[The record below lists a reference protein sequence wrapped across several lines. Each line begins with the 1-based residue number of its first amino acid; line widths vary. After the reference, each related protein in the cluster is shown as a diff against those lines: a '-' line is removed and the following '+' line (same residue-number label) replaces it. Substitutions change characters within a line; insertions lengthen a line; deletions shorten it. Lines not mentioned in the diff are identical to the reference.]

1 MFVEG
6 RYDAERRAELEREL
20 FRLLA
25 MVRAAGVA
33 CTESTPMRAEDL
45 GMDASAEV
53 AEVAETPSDRAA
65 TAKTTAEIL
74 NMVGLPQWLDRTIIS
89 TIAKT

>member
-1 MFVEG
+1 
-6 RYDAERRAELEREL
+6 
-20 FRLLA
+20 
-25 MVRAAGVA
+25 
-33 CTESTPMRAEDL
+33 
-45 GMDASAEV
+45 MDASAEV
-53 AEVAETPSDRAA
+53 AETPIDRAA

>member
-20 FRLLA
+20 LRLLA

-33 CTESTPMRAEDL
+33 CTESTPTRAEDL

-53 AEVAETPSDRAA
+53 AETPIDRAA